1 MSASNARDQVN
12 TDSAGGLSSEDG
24 PWLGSLNGFHDNII
38 SGKSLDWR
46 EYFSSPKFRLLP
58 SAEEQTGLNLATFNH
73 LRSQLC
79 FFYSQ
84 GPMQCVKS
92 TLENTSKP
100 PLRKSWQPRQW
111 TPGVW
116 WILLLIF
123 RGPGFLLLVPL
134 TLFFLDSINISLHTY
149 PSWKFQ
155 FQFCLKPVFKTS
167 ILVFG
172 KGTPAHQKSIFSE
185 VFQTSQLKKRDTTN
199 TTVTNITA
207 RGR

>member
-1 MSASNARDQVN
+1 MVGVPQWVSWQPNFWKELR
-12 TDSAGGLSSEDG
+12 LWIEH
-24 PWLGSLNGFHDNII
+24 L
-38 SGKSLDWR
+38 
-46 EYFSSPKFRLLP
+46 SSPKFRLLP